1 MATLGEKVTETIVG
15 ALGKGV
21 SGFTLAQHADMKAII
36 GPRIDAYLEALPADS
51 PLRAELEH
59 MQTDSTFSDAIVTA
73 LGMVI
78 GMIGS
83 LMALGDPYVEGVKA
97 AAWYNMPSRRLSA
110 SEAIHGWWWEK
121 ITEVDLEDRL
131 REQGYGEIFRPI
143 VKDIARSP
151 LSLADIREGY
161 LHGYL
166 GTTDPATHLKRHGF
180 NPWDVQTLI
189 KLFEQHPS
197 VGDALR
203 FAGRG
208 AYNEELVERFGTDE
222 GMPSEVSQEMAE
234 HGIAEANRKYYWRS
248 HYALPGI
255 GQAIDMLFRGIINE
269 EDLDLLLEAQE
280 MAPFWRD
287 KIKQQGYSPLP
298 RVAIRQMMHL
308 GILTDAQALEA
319 YKALGFKPDVA
330 QQMVDYARAFYG
342 VEDGDP
348 GQPAVEY
355 TKSETLNAYRQ
366 KIITADQAR
375 VSLETLGYIKSQVEF
390 YLAAEDLKASQTR
403 KQAYIDRW
411 HSLYINGIASAEDV
425 YTNLEL
431 LGITQAEVD
440 ELLPLWHLEQLQAV
454 QRPTKAERTRWFKA
468 GIISEA
474 TWTAEMQLDGY
485 SDRYISW
492 YLAELAENPALAIQS
507 EEEAT

>member
-1 MATLGEKVTETIVG
+1 MATLGDKVTDTIVG

-36 GPRIDAYLEALPADS
+36 GPRIEQYLSALPDDS

-73 LGMVI
+73 LGMVV

-110 SEAIHGWWWEK
+110 SEAIKGWWWEQM
-121 ITEVDLEDRL
+121 TELEMEDRL
-131 REQGYGEIFRPI
+131 REQGYGDIFRPI
-143 VKDIARSP
+143 VKQVARSP
-151 LSLADIREGY
+151 LSLADIREAF

-166 GTTDPATHLKRHGF
+166 GEVPPETHLKRHGF
-180 NPWDVQTLI
+180 NPWDVQVLI

-208 AYNEELVERFGTDE
+208 AYNENLVKRFGTDG
-222 GMPSEVSQEMAE
+222 GMPGEVSQEMAE

-308 GILTDAQALEA
+308 GILTDTQALEA
-319 YKALGFKPDVA
+319 YKALGFKPEVA

-348 GQPAVEY
+348 TAATVDY
-355 TKSETLNAYRQ
+355 TKSEILTAYR
-366 KIITADQAR
+366 KRIITADQAR
-375 VSLETLGYIKSQVEF
+375 VSLKELGFIDSQVEF
-390 YLAAEDLKASQTR
+390 YLAAEDLKATQTR
-403 KQAYIDRW
+403 KEAYIDRW
-411 HSLYINGIASAEDV
+411 HSLYIEGIATADEVTTGLVDV
-425 YTNLEL
+425 GVTE
-431 LGITQAEVD
+431 GEVY
-440 ELLPLWHLEQLQAV
+440 ELLPLWYLERIQRVAKPTRAELNRFLKKDIITEARWTQELQL
-454 QRPTKAERTRWFKA
+454 
-468 GIISEA
+468 
-474 TWTAEMQLDGY
+474 MGY
-485 SDRYISW
+485 SDEYIGW
-492 YLAELAENPALAIQS
+492 YLADAQAE
-507 EEEAT
+507 